1 MYKLKFI
8 PGGGYDRF
16 FDCNDIRCAH
26 EYSGRGLKKHGEPLK
41 MNWNAITGKKGK
53 CHVYVDNYKNKDG
66 EDRQSNKIKKLYAYD
81 ENVTTVQPAQTQ
93 TPQYSQ
99 PAQTGGWKA
108 GAF

>member
-1 MYKLKFI
+1 MERYH
-8 PGGGYDRF
+8 RQ
-16 FDCNDIRCAH
+16 
-26 EYSGRGLKKHGEPLK
+26 
-41 MNWNAITGKKGK
+41 KGK